1 MHPVIGETLADA
13 AYRRISEAML
23 SGELAPGSRLVMD
36 TLAARLQISRT
47 PVRDALHRLEREGL
61 LEPAGRRGF
70 VVRRPGPDAV
80 RHLFEAREAVEVF
93 AARRVA
99 ELGTAHEVAAAI
111 DKAERMD
118 LAQPSA
124 AFAANL
130 LVHRAVVEATGNAQL
145 VDLFDAVWSRA
156 RTVQAYSRYFQRELV
171 HLPIRDVHQELLDA
185 LAADPERAAAAMR
198 EHIRDG
204 RDAAL

>member
-1 MHPVIGETLADA
+1 MHPVTGETLADA

-36 TLAARLQISRT
+36 ALAARLQISRT

-61 LEPAGRRGF
+61 IEPAGRRGF
-70 VVRRPGPDAV
+70 LVRTLGPDAV
-80 RHLFEAREAVEVF
+80 SQLFEAREAVEVF

-118 LAQPSA
+118 LSQPAA

-145 VDLFDAVWSRA
+145 VALFDAVWSRA
-156 RTVQAYSRYFQRELV
+156 RTVQAYSSYFRRELV
-171 HLPIRDVHQELLDA
+171 HLPIRVVHQDLLDA
-185 LAADPERAAAAMR
+185 LADDPERAAAAMLQ
-198 EHIRDG
+198 HIREG

>member
-1 MHPVIGETLADA
+1 MHPVTGETLAEA

-36 TLAARLQISRT
+36 ALAARLQISRT

-61 LEPAGRRGF
+61 IEPAGRRGF
-70 VVRRPGPDAV
+70 LVRRLGPDAV
-80 RHLFEAREAVEVF
+80 RQLFEAREAVEVF

-99 ELGTAHEVAAAI
+99 ELGTAHEVEAAI

-118 LAQPSA
+118 LSQPAA
-124 AFAANL
+124 AFVANL

-156 RTVQAYSRYFQRELV
+156 RTVQAYSRYFQREPV
-171 HLPIRDVHQELLDA
+171 HLPIRDVHKDLIDA
-185 LAADPERAAAAMR
+185 LAAAPDRAAAAMLQ
-198 EHIRDG
+198 HIREG
-204 RDAAL
+204 REAAL